1 VVSSEPEEGRGRLS
15 VRLLVVALVA
25 QLVLFGGLI
34 FFAVNG
40 FPCIGCGG
48 GHDDARPAATS
59 AAATV
64 PPARTSRFD
73 GRRALRTV
81 RLQLSYGQ
89 RPAGSPQLRRL
100 AEKLRRMLPRGRFE
114 PVPGSNPARPLRN
127 VVGSLP
133 GRGPVVVLGAHYDSE
148 YHPKGFVGAND
159 SAAGTAVVIEAA
171 RALSRMKRPR
181 DAPEIRFVLF
191 DGEEE
196 PKPTDNFYRDA
207 LRGSKAYVQAHA
219 EEVGAM
225 VLLDYVGNKGLRLPR
240 EGSSTASLWA
250 RVRAAAKRVGVGAV
264 FPDATE
270 TAIFDDHT
278 PFLRAGI
285 PAVDL
290 IDWSYRYRDT
300 VRDTYDKLDGRSID
314 AVGETV
320 VELLRGWR

>member
-25 QLVLFGGLI
+25 QLALFGGLI

-48 GHDDARPAATS
+48 GHDESRPAATS

-73 GRRALRTV
+73 ARRALRTV
-81 RLQLSYGQ
+81 RLQLGYGQ

-100 AEKLRRMLPRGRFE
+100 AVRLRAMLPHGRFE
-114 PVPGSNPARPLRN
+114 PVPGHPGLRN
-127 VVGSLP
+127 VVGSRP
-133 GRGPVVVLGAHYDSE
+133 GRGPVVVGGAPNDRE

-159 SAAGTAVVIEAA
+159 SAAGTAVVVEAA
-171 RALSRMKRPR
+171 RALSRIERPPG
-181 DAPEIRFVLF
+181 APEIRFVLF

-196 PKPTDNFYRDA
+196 PKPTDDFYRDA

-250 RVRAAAKRVGVGAV
+250 RVRAAAKRAGVGVV
-264 FPDATE
+264 FPDTTE

-320 VELLRGWR
+320 VELLGGWR